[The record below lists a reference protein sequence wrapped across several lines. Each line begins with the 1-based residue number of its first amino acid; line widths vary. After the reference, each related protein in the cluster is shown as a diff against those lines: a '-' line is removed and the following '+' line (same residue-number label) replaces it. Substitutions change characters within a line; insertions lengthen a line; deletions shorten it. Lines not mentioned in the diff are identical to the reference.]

1 MPQRPIKNLLGRT
14 PEMHPHHMMH
24 GYHTMSQHN
33 SQTPRATRTLCTP
46 DNPLRLLALA
56 LLACLALFAP
66 PAAAQPTISPK
77 DSINA
82 YTLVEQW
89 VRDWQIPEGSETP
102 EIESTPAAVAIV
114 TLRLN
119 GKVIALGSHTTP
131 DPSPKSVYL
140 ATRQALASLD
150 RKLLNTKSNTD
161 PLLGGLA
168 ADLSD
173 QVLIT
178 LELSDTLVPIPE
190 SELAL
195 PGFGYTPG
203 ILGVSVARGNNLQS
217 MGPESMLR
225 LNTDMVQ
232 SAMALANAITDDA
245 SAVLR
250 EPKDLANSGYRFY
263 RFEPIVLTQLDPKL
277 GPVFTH
283 RAGRVIPESEIG
295 FRPMISMSSN
305 IAAHLMARTWPG
317 SEHYGFM
324 GTLDPITGQPE
335 SKAAG
340 PFEQALAAYALLRYG
355 NRASTKHERQAV
367 KAGTKALADLAIVES
382 TETTPWLADHSGD
395 NRAINASMA
404 LIALSEIQLIDI
416 LADESLNT
424 LRLQSLEV
432 LDTLYTPSGFAKQVS
447 PSAKGLIAMA
457 LVRSQ
462 RLDPRDRTALASA
475 AVAQTFEDTPPGGLV
490 AQMPFLGWAQLE
502 LDESLPDPALNQMRE
517 LVWDHQLTREDL
529 DWSQRDLIGG
539 IVFTKSKTPLPSW
552 LGLRPLA
559 CIATML
565 GDQTYTTGTI
575 AAGEIPTQINHQIR
589 AIRFLRQLCA
599 TDEILHMYA
608 SPDDANWGVRRALWD
623 QHQGIETSAMALLVL
638 NETTRSFNKII
649 ANTKPDQT
657 PDSKP

>member
-1 MPQRPIKNLLGRT
+1 
-14 PEMHPHHMMH
+14 MMH
-24 GYHTMSQHN
+24 GYHTMSQHI
-33 SQTPRATRTLCTP
+33 SQTPRASQPAISSAYTP
-46 DNPLRLLALA
+46 DNAPRLLVLALA
-56 LLACLALFAP
+56 FLALITQS
-66 PAAAQPTISPK
+66 AAAQPTISPK

-82 YTLVEQW
+82 YSLVEQW
-89 VRDWQIPEGSETP
+89 VRDWQVPEGSENP

-119 GKVIALGSHTTP
+119 GKVIARGSHTAP
-131 DPSPKSVYL
+131 DPSPKTVYF

-150 RKLLNTKSNTD
+150 RKLLNTD
-161 PLLGGLA
+161 PLYTGLI
-168 ADLSD
+168 ADISD

-178 LELSDTLVPIPE
+178 LELSDVLVPISD

-203 ILGVSVARGNNLQS
+203 ILGVSVARANNLQS

-283 RAGRVIPESEIG
+283 RAGRVIAESEIG
-295 FRPMISMSSN
+295 LRPIKTMSTN
-305 IAAHLMARTWPG
+305 IATHLIARTWPG

-324 GTLDPITGQPE
+324 GTLDPITAESE
-335 SKAAG
+335 SKAAA

-355 NRASTKHERQAV
+355 APASNAEQRQAA
-367 KAGTKALADLAIVES
+367 KAGTKALAELAIVES
-382 TETTPWLADHSGD
+382 IETTPWLGEQQ
-395 NRAINASMA
+395 AINASMA
-404 LIALSEIQLIDI
+404 LIALSQLQLIDI

-424 LRLQSLEV
+424 LRLQCLEV
-432 LDTLYTPSGFAKQVS
+432 LDTLFTPSGFAHEVS

-502 LDESLPDPALNQMRE
+502 LDNSIKHPGLQQMRE
-517 LVWDHQLTREDL
+517 LVWDHQLTSKDL
-529 DWSQRDLIGG
+529 DWSQRDLVGG
-539 IVFTKSKTPLPSW
+539 IVFTTSKTPLPSW

-559 CIATML
+559 CISTML
-565 GDQTYTTGTI
+565 GNQTYTTGTI
-575 AAGEIPTQINHQIR
+575 ASGEIPTQINHQIR

-608 SPDDANWGVRRALWD
+608 SPDDAKWGVRRALWD
-623 QHQGIETSAMALLVL
+623 QDQGIETSAMALLVL
-638 NETTRSFNKII
+638 TETTRSFDQILTN
-649 ANTKPDQT
+649 AKPDQT

>member
-1 MPQRPIKNLLGRT
+1 
-14 PEMHPHHMMH
+14 
-24 GYHTMSQHN
+24 
-33 SQTPRATRTLCTP
+33 
-46 DNPLRLLALA
+46 
-56 LLACLALFAP
+56 
-66 PAAAQPTISPK
+66 
-77 DSINA
+77 
-82 YTLVEQW
+82 
-89 VRDWQIPEGSETP
+89 
-102 EIESTPAAVAIV
+102 
-114 TLRLN
+114 
-119 GKVIALGSHTTP
+119 
-131 DPSPKSVYL
+131 
-140 ATRQALASLD
+140 
-150 RKLLNTKSNTD
+150 
-161 PLLGGLA
+161 
-168 ADLSD
+168 
-173 QVLIT
+173 
-178 LELSDTLVPIPE
+178 
-190 SELAL
+190 
-195 PGFGYTPG
+195 
-203 ILGVSVARGNNLQS
+203 
-217 MGPESMLR
+217 
-225 LNTDMVQ
+225 
-232 SAMALANAITDDA
+232 
-245 SAVLR
+245 
-250 EPKDLANSGYRFY
+250 
-263 RFEPIVLTQLDPKL
+263 
-277 GPVFTH
+277 PVFTH
-283 RAGRVIPESEIG
+283 RAGRVIPESEVG
-295 FRPMISMSSN
+295 FRPMVSMSSN

-324 GTLDPITGQPE
+324 GTLDPITGESE
-335 SKAAG
+335 SKAAA

-355 NRASTKHERQAV
+355 ESAITAHQRQAV
-367 KAGTKALADLAIVES
+367 KAATNALAELSIVES
-382 TETTPWLADHSGD
+382 TETAPWQGND
-395 NRAINASMA
+395 RAINASMA
-404 LIALSEIQLIDI
+404 LIALSQIQLIDI

-424 LRLQSLEV
+424 LRLQCLEV
-432 LDTLYTPSGFAKQVS
+432 LDTLFTPSGFAKQVS

-502 LDESLPDPALNQMRE
+502 LDETNGQPQAHEGLSQMRE
-517 LVWDHQLTREDL
+517 LVWGHQLTSEDL
-529 DWSQRDLIGG
+529 DWSQRDLVGG

-575 AAGEIPTQINHQIR
+575 ASGEIPTQINHQIR